1 MTTPPPPSLF
11 SPHGGCSK
19 RRIDGCLVDI
29 DSEDASQS
37 PPCPRGLLQPV
48 SLHLSFN
55 KTGILSLRLR
65 VSVALQDDPGLTAI
79 LLDIP
84 ADKIISLSLSRQPT
98 LPERL
103 KSKIHRFQARLQVTV
118 SNSAGILIAPSDIE
132 ALNPERWL
140 DAQAL
145 ETMRMLSRSRRILTY
160 LPIGDNLWEYISA
173 AQGTAVPNL
182 PMSSELLLQ
191 VAESPVQLD
200 LMTLYAGKG
209 GRIISSSEV
218 FGQPVIEDDAQDS
231 SSVGDAS
238 STQEADLPPSYNDT
252 VPHGAA
258 NSARKRLQS
267 SPGDDS
273 AQKRHR
279 SSPGDD
285 APQSR
290 KGEASDDK
298 AGRLDTLREAW
309 DQAGAMI
316 EKLRESTAAA
326 AAMDARLRAT
336 VLELKKLQHQKSPP
350 PNAVS
355 TSSPAASTAETA
367 SHTSS
372 VSEAMS
378 EKLKSYLDDRLARFS
393 QDIRVYYNRRL
404 EQRLDE
410 VLADYSTIEYMEQH
424 VRLEFGE
431 LAVDLV
437 DEHEMWDAIQEAV
450 DKVEENMRTRMLDAW
465 ST

>member
-29 DSEDASQS
+29 DNEDVSQS
-37 PPCPRGLLQPV
+37 PPCPRSLLQPV

-55 KTGILSLRLR
+55 KTGIMSLRLR
-65 VSVALQDDPGLTAI
+65 VSVALRDDPGLTAI

-84 ADKIISLSLSRQPT
+84 ADKIESLSLSRQPT

-103 KSKIHRFQARLQVTV
+103 KSKIHRSQARLQVTV

-132 ALNPERWL
+132 ALNPERSL

-145 ETMRMLSRSRRILTY
+145 ETMQMLSRSRRILTY
-160 LPIGDNLWEYISA
+160 LPVGDNLWEYVSA
-173 AQGTAVPNL
+173 AQGTAVSNL
-182 PMSSELLLQ
+182 AMSLELLLQ
-191 VAESPVQLD
+191 VAESPVHLD

-209 GRIISSSEV
+209 GRIISSSEA

-231 SSVGDAS
+231 SSVGDGS

-258 NSARKRLQS
+258 NSARKRL
-267 SPGDDS
+267 
-273 AQKRHR
+273 R

-298 AGRLDTLREAW
+298 AGRLDGLREAW

-336 VLELKKLQHQKSPP
+336 VLELKKAQQQKSPP
-350 PNAVS
+350 PNAA
-355 TSSPAASTAETA
+355 SSPAASTAETA

-372 VSEAMS
+372 VSETMS

-393 QDIRVYYNRRL
+393 QDMRMYYNRRL

-424 VRLEFGE
+424 VWLEFGE
-431 LAVDLV
+431 LAVDFV

-465 ST
+465 T